1 MVLGALQTLAQ
12 TGVDAI
18 RNKTLTTIPVED
30 PNLVPFTEEEWG
42 KLGELAYP
50 AGAFEISRR
59 NPSGSKLTDVQKDY
73 LRPYFGS
80 LVDRV
85 TIHYGSVLLTEL
97 GYGQKFPKLSF
108 GDTEGQTFGRNIYIS
123 ESYANSFGQLN
134 LIAHELVHSQ
144 QYEQRGSSLISFG
157 RDYFEGYYSS
167 GLVYEEI
174 PMEQQAYLLQE
185 RFIDREAVNIVN
197 IASRYSLDGSSSDRL
212 YIDPNNP
219 SKGYNDENLNN
230 AEFDPGEIF
239 FNLDSS
245 TTATFIP
252 SPLESQSSIPYSFSA
267 ADQESITEAFKL
279 F

>member
-1 MVLGALQTLAQ
+1 MVVEALT
-12 TGVDAI
+12 
-18 RNKTLTTIPVED
+18 TLTTGFNTASNKVASFAKD
-30 PNLVPFTEEEWG
+30 PTEAFKKESSG
-42 KLGELAYP
+42 RLGELAYP
-50 AGAFEISRR
+50 AGALEMSRR
-59 NPSGSKLTDVQKDY
+59 TLLGFKLTDVQKDY

-85 TIHYGSVLLTEL
+85 TIHYGALLLTEL
-97 GYGQKFPKLSF
+97 QYGQSFPKFSF
-108 GDTEGQTFGRNIYIS
+108 GDTKGQTFGRNIYIS

-212 YIDPNNP
+212 YIDPKNP

-239 FNLDSS
+239 FNLDGS